1 MELQFDEMERTL
13 WPSLLLVKAGREDRS
28 WQSLIQMIRDNLA
41 ITRVRASDRDS
52 QAYPKIPC
60 SIEEVSEWLDAVW
73 RRLQTAEESE
83 SFARRRTILQAIVE
97 SGVADKDKARLT
109 TVLDYLYR
117 LSVAGR
123 VAKATRGTDQVE
135 IPTTRSPAVQRS
147 YRKMAGL
154 SKTDLPVWL
163 VGEKGTE
170 LEWAARTIH
179 RLGGGAEAAFVRW
192 DTARASFPDDTEG
205 RSLLAADATVLIRG
219 VEEAPQEDQR
229 RLHDHLVGELGA
241 PQTCRIIV
249 TTAPFDL
256 ENEPPA
262 GVHPDLFAFL
272 RPTRVEIPA
281 LRSRMEDLAGL
292 ITFFARSRGLRD
304 PLPRV
309 SEDAMEMM
317 RSHHWPGN
325 TEELGMAI
333 AYAVKRRPAG
343 EIRTEDL
350 PETIR
355 PPSKEEGEIV
365 PVLETI
371 HNEEGF
377 RVLAADHKRRIMAR
391 FLTDRSAGL
400 FAAVEF
406 QEEFHLG
413 RETAGRL
420 LRALMDRGLIMG
432 VKGAKGQRITRYR
445 RVAGGEVSAGI
456 QK

>member
-1 MELQFDEMERTL
+1 
-13 WPSLLLVKAGREDRS
+13 
-28 WQSLIQMIRDNLA
+28 MIRDNLA
-41 ITRVRASDRDS
+41 ITRVQAADSDS

-60 SIEEVSEWLDAVW
+60 SIEEVSDWLHAVW
-73 RRLQTAEESE
+73 TRLQTAGESE

-109 TVLDYLYR
+109 TALDYLYR

-123 VAKATRGTDQVE
+123 VAVATRGTDQVE
-135 IPTTRSPAVQRS
+135 IPFTRSPAMQRS
-147 YRKMAGL
+147 YRKMVGL
-154 SKTDLPVWL
+154 SKTDLPIWL
-163 VGEKGTE
+163 VGERGTE
-170 LEWAARTIH
+170 LEWAARMIH

-192 DTARASFPDDTEG
+192 DTTTASFPDDSEE
-205 RSLLAADATVLIRG
+205 RSLLTADATVLMRG

-241 PQTCRIIV
+241 PQTFRIIV

-256 ENEPPA
+256 ESEPPV
-262 GVHPDLFAFL
+262 GIHPDLFAFL
-272 RPTRVEIPA
+272 RPTRVEIPTP
-281 LRSRMEDLAGL
+281 RSRMEDLAGL

-309 SEDAMEMM
+309 SEDAMEVM

-333 AYAVKRRPAG
+333 AYAAKRRPAG
-343 EIRTEDL
+343 EIRVEDL

-355 PPSKEEGEIV
+355 QPSKKEEEIV

-371 HNEEGF
+371 HDEEGF
-377 RVLAADHKRRIMAR
+377 RVLATDHKRRIMAR
-391 FLTDRSAGL
+391 FLINRSAGP

-406 QEEFHLG
+406 QKEFHLG

-420 LRALMDRGLIMG
+420 LRALMDRGLIVG

-445 RVAGGEVSAGI
+445 RAAEGEVSGRSE
-456 QK
+456 K